1 MEMASKKAKTAKHR
15 TDVKK
20 NSKGQVE
27 AKDEVKKASSST
39 KPDIFEET
47 TKSGGGAIQTAR
59 IVMMTMKR
67 ITSVMVMMAM
77 AIVCMTSFTA
87 CGGDDDDLH
96 ATPVNGN
103 EAENVDFDLMAPC
116 LNWGASS
123 EQVKNYMKGSNIGLS
138 LDEDVLLYYSNEK
151 NEVLYYFNASTGLY
165 GASVTYLWY
174 SDKDFKAVKAQTEKM
189 YGVKLE
195 EYYNKTSGLLE
206 GYVGTTTI
214 NGRESGIMCAFSKE
228 AQSFGVHF
236 GLVME

>member
-1 MEMASKKAKTAKHR
+1 
-15 TDVKK
+15 
-20 NSKGQVE
+20 
-27 AKDEVKKASSST
+27 
-39 KPDIFEET
+39 
-47 TKSGGGAIQTAR
+47 
-59 IVMMTMKR
+59 
-67 ITSVMVMMAM
+67 MMAM

-87 CGGDDDDLH
+87 CGGDDDLH
-96 ATPVNGN
+96 ATPVNENG
-103 EAENVDFDLMAPC
+103 AENVDFDLMTPC

>member
-1 MEMASKKAKTAKHR
+1 
-15 TDVKK
+15 
-20 NSKGQVE
+20 
-27 AKDEVKKASSST
+27 
-39 KPDIFEET
+39 
-47 TKSGGGAIQTAR
+47 
-59 IVMMTMKR
+59 
-67 ITSVMVMMAM
+67 MMAM

-87 CGGDDDDLH
+87 CGGDDDLH

-206 GYVGTTTI
+206 GYVSTTTI

-228 AQSFGVHF
+228 TQSFGVHF

>member
-59 IVMMTMKR
+59 IVMMIMKR

-87 CGGDDDDLH
+87 CGGDDDLH
-96 ATPVNGN
+96 ATPVNENG
-103 EAENVDFDLMAPC
+103 AENVDFDLMTPC

-151 NEVLYYFNASTGLY
+151 NEVLYYFHASTGLY

>member
-87 CGGDDDDLH
+87 CGGDDDLH
-96 ATPVNGN
+96 ATPVNENG
-103 EAENVDFDLMAPC
+103 AENVDFDLMTPC

-123 EQVKNYMKGSNIGLS
+123 EQVKNYMMGSNIGLS

>member
-87 CGGDDDDLH
+87 CGGDDDLH
-96 ATPVNGN
+96 ATPVNENG
-103 EAENVDFDLMAPC
+103 AENVDFDLMAPC

-206 GYVGTTTI
+206 GYVSTTTI

>member
-87 CGGDDDDLH
+87 CGGDDDLR
-96 ATPVNGN
+96 ATPVNEN

-123 EQVKNYMKGSNIGLS
+123 EQVKNYMKGCNIGLS

-174 SDKDFKAVKAQTEKM
+174 SDKDFKAVKARTEEM

-206 GYVGTTTI
+206 GYVCTTTI

-228 AQSFGVHF
+228 TQSFGVHF

>member
-27 AKDEVKKASSST
+27 AKDEVKKTSSST

-87 CGGDDDDLH
+87 CGGDDDLH
-96 ATPVNGN
+96 ATPVNENG
-103 EAENVDFDLMAPC
+103 AENVDFDLMTPC

-206 GYVGTTTI
+206 GYVSTTTI

>member
-27 AKDEVKKASSST
+27 ANNEVKKASSST

-87 CGGDDDDLH
+87 CGGDDDLH
-96 ATPVNGN
+96 ATPVNENG
-103 EAENVDFDLMAPC
+103 AENVDFDLMTPC

-123 EQVKNYMKGSNIGLS
+123 EQVKNYMKGCNIGLS

-228 AQSFGVHF
+228 TQSFGVHF

>member
-87 CGGDDDDLH
+87 CGGDDDLH
-96 ATPVNGN
+96 ATPVNENG
-103 EAENVDFDLMAPC
+103 AENVDFDLMTPC
-116 LNWGASS
+116 LN
-123 EQVKNYMKGSNIGLS
+123 
-138 LDEDVLLYYSNEK
+138 
-151 NEVLYYFNASTGLY
+151 
-165 GASVTYLWY
+165 
-174 SDKDFKAVKAQTEKM
+174 
-189 YGVKLE
+189 
-195 EYYNKTSGLLE
+195 
-206 GYVGTTTI
+206 
-214 NGRESGIMCAFSKE
+214 
-228 AQSFGVHF
+228 
-236 GLVME
+236 

>member
-27 AKDEVKKASSST
+27 ANNEVKKASSST

-87 CGGDDDDLH
+87 CGGDDDLH
-96 ATPVNGN
+96 ATPVNENG
-103 EAENVDFDLMAPC
+103 AENVDFDLMTPC

-228 AQSFGVHF
+228 TQSFGVHF

>member
-87 CGGDDDDLH
+87 CGGDDDLH
-96 ATPVNGN
+96 ATPVNENG
-103 EAENVDFDLMAPC
+103 AENVDFDLMTPC

-228 AQSFGVHF
+228 TQSFGVHF